1 MEAGGAPGAGS
12 LGASTGLPPPGR
24 GFSEESQKPVEMREG
39 EAVSPEAGPQPGP
52 GGVCGLHGGQ
62 GEGRP
67 HSACFTAQRVGFP
80 SWTVL
85 NLSHYFLL

>member
-12 LGASTGLPPPGR
+12 LGPSTGLPPPRR
-24 GFSEESQKPVEMREG
+24 GFSEESQKPVKMREG
-39 EAVSPEAGPQPGP
+39 EAVSPEAGPQPGR
-52 GGVCGLHGGQ
+52 GGVCGLRGGQ

-67 HSACFTAQRVGFP
+67 CSACFTAPRVGFP

-85 NLSHYFLL
+85 NLSHYFLP